1 MTVNTF
7 ITPPDFSKETGRI
20 SRNISNYLAVITPIR
35 TGRLISNWQIYD
47 IERKILV
54 RNFTRYA
61 IYVDRRQQLVER
73 AVGYAI
79 STERVLVQPLQ
90 N

>member
-1 MTVNTF
+1 MINTF
-7 ITPPDFSKETGRI
+7 INPPDFSKNTHRI
-20 SRNISNYLAVITPIR
+20 SRNISDRLAVITPIV

-47 IERKILV
+47 IDRAILV

-61 IYVDRRQQLVER
+61 TYVDRRRRLVER
-73 AVGYAI
+73 AVDYAI
-79 STERVLVQPLQ
+79 TVERTA